1 MTTTT
6 NMFIP
11 YVFGNVTA
19 EKITDVIQNYEL
31 LGTVDHVDV
40 IPSKTQLPGKPP
52 HSMAFI
58 HMRSWFNNG
67 HAQTTLKTIRD
78 GGKHTIYYESYTK
91 TTTGRN
97 EPFWTVIQNTK
108 TKKTAPDNEVVV
120 KPSPSPLERTIT
132 SGVPMLTRTITS
144 GVQTPFRTVPRPVFR
159 PDGHFDW
166 SVEADEDEFT
176 TPPCMPPPARP
187 PRLVRQSAVYL
198 KRDTSAT
205 STVYEGDADCPDQD
219 FARNLDS
226 EFENV
231 TEIETDG
238 LVHESYVKKIEN
250 ENAKLNARIRTLLWN
265 AERERYQFTSA
276 YYVSDIN
283 LSFEQLEQ
291 KYGTLTWNT
300 DTDDYTD
307 SFGFVRRI
315 ADARDNLEL
324 SNHMDNWRYSYLTDD
339 NMNKNDTRLHSR
351 FLRVKL

>member
-40 IPSKTQLPGKPP
+40 IPGKTQLPGKPP
-52 HSMAFI
+52 HSMAFV
-58 HMRSWFNNG
+58 HMRSWFNNT
-67 HAQTTLKTIRD
+67 HAQKTLKTIRD
-78 GGKHTIYYESYTK
+78 GGKHTIYYESYKK
-91 TTTGRN
+91 TTTSRN
-97 EPFWTVIQNTK
+97 EPFWTVIKNTK
-108 TKKTAPDNEVVV
+108 VKAEAEVA
-120 KPSPSPLERTIT
+120 KPSPLERTIT

-144 GVQTPFRTVPRPVFR
+144 GVQTPIRTVPRPIFR
-159 PDGHFDW
+159 PDGHFEW
-166 SVEADEDEFT
+166 TEEAEDDDEFT
-176 TPPCMPPPARP
+176 TPARPPPPACP

-205 STVYEGDADCPDQD
+205 STVYEEDDFMDQD

-238 LVHESYVKKIEN
+238 LVHESYVTKIEN

>member
-40 IPSKTQLPGKPP
+40 IPGKTQLPGKPP
-52 HSMAFI
+52 HSMAFV
-58 HMRSWFNNG
+58 HMRSWFNNT
-67 HAQTTLKTIRD
+67 HAQKTLKTIRD
-78 GGKHTIYYESYTK
+78 GGKHTIYYESYKK
-91 TTTGRN
+91 TTTSRN
-97 EPFWTVIQNTK
+97 EPFWTVIKNTK
-108 TKKTAPDNEVVV
+108 VKAEAEVA
-120 KPSPSPLERTIT
+120 KPSPLERTIT

-205 STVYEGDADCPDQD
+205 STVYEEDDFMDQD